1 MALPV
6 MQSQTKESRLEALK
20 GRHAILSRRVSDAQR
35 SPSATDYLL
44 SQLKKEKLRLKE
56 EIEGIRSGG

>member
-6 MQSQTKESRLEALK
+6 MQSSQEARLEALK
-20 GRHAILSRRVSDAQR
+20 NKHALLSRRVKDAQA
-35 SPSATDYLL
+35 SPSINDYFV

-56 EIEGIRSGG
+56 EIEGIRESG